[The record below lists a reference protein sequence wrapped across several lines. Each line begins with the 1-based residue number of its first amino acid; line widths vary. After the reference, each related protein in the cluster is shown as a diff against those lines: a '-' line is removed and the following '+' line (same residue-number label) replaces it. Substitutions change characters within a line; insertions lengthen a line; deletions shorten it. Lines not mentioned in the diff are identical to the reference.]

1 MVKNNEDLFISKM
14 NKDIEVH
21 EEKIV
26 RNFYDKNGQ
35 ITQDE
40 TKSIAKMSYDE
51 QRGEGTAF
59 YYIRMYRGE
68 LLDPH
73 AIDKNIST
81 LNRAAFKEKKVS
93 KNCFEGYIK
102 YLKTKNRLYF
112 TRSRRLSMEN

>member
-1 MVKNNEDLFISKM
+1 MTKNDEEFFITKM
-14 NKDIEVH
+14 NNDIENN

-26 RNFYDKNGQ
+26 RRFYDKNGQ
-35 ITQDE
+35 VTRDE
-40 TKSIAKMSYDE
+40 TKSIAKICYDE
-51 QRGEGTAF
+51 KRGERTAF

-73 AIDKNIST
+73 AIDKNISP
-81 LNRAAFKEKKVS
+81 LNRAAFKEKKVNKS
-93 KNCFEGYIK
+93 CFDGYVK